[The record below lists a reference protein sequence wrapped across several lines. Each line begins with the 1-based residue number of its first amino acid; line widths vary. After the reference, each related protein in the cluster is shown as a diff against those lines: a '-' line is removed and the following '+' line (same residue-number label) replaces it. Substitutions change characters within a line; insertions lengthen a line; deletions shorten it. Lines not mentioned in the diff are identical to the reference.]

1 MATTTSVRPTT
12 ARPLAQALLDHAASM
27 PNATAAFLP
36 SESSVREVRWRE
48 IADDVTRMV
57 ALLGNRGVGPGDCVA
72 LWSDNR
78 YEWILA
84 DLAMQLVGAINV
96 PLHGSLTAPAAA
108 AQIAHSEPRLV
119 VIANT
124 SLADSLQRQAPEL
137 YSVLAIE
144 LLDATGG
151 APALIDRLADRS
163 LDEGRQI
170 IEQRAAQFD
179 PESIATILYTSGT
192 SGEPKG
198 VALTHANL
206 TSNTRAIVEGL
217 EETFNVRRMN
227 FLPFS
232 HIYAR
237 TCDFYAWLLGG
248 SQIILA
254 RSRDTIVADCGKTQ
268 PTMIN
273 GVPFF
278 YQRLAQKVAEAEA
291 AGKGPT
297 LAELF
302 GGDLQLAICGGAPLP
317 VDTFDFYHARG
328 VMLLAGYGL
337 TESSPV
343 ITMSLP
349 TAYRRGSSGKAIP
362 GIEVR
367 FAEDGEL
374 LTRGPHV
381 MKEYWK
387 NPELTRETIRDG
399 WLHTGDLGAIDADG
413 YITITGRKKELLVLS
428 TGKKA
433 TPTLIEGLLVQEP
446 LLAQAMVI
454 GNDRP
459 CLAALIVPNFDMLR
473 IWAAQQ
479 GLGDASPQELVAH
492 PSVVR
497 LYAERIAGLL
507 GPLPNYEQV
516 KRFALLDSP
525 FTIDGGHL
533 TPKQSLRRNEI
544 SRDFAAAIAGLYA
557 DGAVLVDYPR
567 RNTPER
573 IGDER
578 CDLA

>member
-1 MATTTSVRPTT
+1 
-12 ARPLAQALLDHAASM
+12 
-27 PNATAAFLP
+27 
-36 SESSVREVRWRE
+36 
-48 IADDVTRMV
+48 
-57 ALLGNRGVGPGDCVA
+57 
-72 LWSDNR
+72 
-78 YEWILA
+78 
-84 DLAMQLVGAINV
+84 
-96 PLHGSLTAPAAA
+96 
-108 AQIAHSEPRLV
+108 
-119 VIANT
+119 
-124 SLADSLQRQAPEL
+124 
-137 YSVLAIE
+137 
-144 LLDATGG
+144 
-151 APALIDRLADRS
+151 
-163 LDEGRQI
+163 
-170 IEQRAAQFD
+170 
-179 PESIATILYTSGT
+179 
-192 SGEPKG
+192 
-198 VALTHANL
+198 
-206 TSNTRAIVEGL
+206 
-217 EETFNVRRMN
+217 
-227 FLPFS
+227 
-232 HIYAR
+232 
-237 TCDFYAWLLGG
+237 
-248 SQIILA
+248 
-254 RSRDTIVADCGKTQ
+254 
-268 PTMIN
+268 MIN

-291 AGKGPT
+291 AGTGPT
-297 LAELF
+297 LPQLF

-343 ITMSLP
+343 ITMSSP

-367 FAEDGEL
+367 FADDGEL

-473 IWAAQQ
+473 TWAAQQ
-479 GLGDASPQELVAH
+479 GLGDASPEALVAH

-507 GPLPNYEQV
+507 GALPTYEQV

-544 SRDFAAAIAGLYA
+544 TRDFAGAIAGLYA
-557 DGAVLVDYPR
+557 DGAATVDYPR